1 MFVFVIYFLYLCTE
15 IQTNYLSLKFTRK
28 EDIMNREI
36 PLLGVIE
43 PVFTEQNLD
52 DTING
57 PWETIY
63 YHYITND
70 KRFQDCSLITYLNH
84 IYAISTFILSHRREH
99 LISRLHDE
107 VRMSFGSEL
116 TADIFGAVYYIIQK
130 EGVKKCTSVELFLFA
145 ITKIVSFYTTE
156 EDMPSPMSEWYKIIY
171 EESKNRVIPYEIKF
185 FSNSQQKKLS
195 LDQKE
200 IISDDATVPT
210 VSIPQ
215 LPQTIFPG
223 FTHLATMEHVAQLR
237 ETCTLSKKAARSVV
251 LLLAEYDKEGIIDI
265 HGWTKVRLFAE
276 LEKLNINSKLNNFFK
291 AFYHKEDL
299 MLRRK

>member
-84 IYAISTFILSHRREH
+84 IYAISTFLLSHRREH

-107 VRMSFGSEL
+107 VRMSFGNEL
-116 TADIFGAVYYIIQK
+116 TADIFGAVLYLIRIDVLRDILLIKRYLYALTTINSIYPSDDETSTPVDEWREITQNELDNRIIK
-130 EGVKKCTSVELFLFA
+130 HG
-145 ITKIVSFYTTE
+145 IIVSSR
-156 EDMPSPMSEWYKIIY
+156 P
-171 EESKNRVIPYEIKF
+171 RL
-185 FSNSQQKKLS
+185 KKTS
-195 LDQKE
+195 LNQEE
-200 IISDDATVPT
+200 IISDDTT

-276 LEKLNINSKLNNFFK
+276 LEKLNINSKLNNFCK

>member
-15 IQTNYLSLKFTRK
+15 IQTNYLSLKLTRK

-57 PWETIY
+57 SWETIY

-84 IYAISTFILSHRREH
+84 IYAISTFLLSHRREH

-107 VRMSFGSEL
+107 VRISFGNEL
-116 TADIFGAVYYIIQK
+116 TADIFGAVYYLIRIEVLRDILVIKRYLYALTTINSFYQSDD
-130 EGVKKCTSVELFLFA
+130 ETSTPMDEWRE
-145 ITKIVSFYTTE
+145 ITKNELNNRIIKHNIIVSSR
-156 EDMPSPMSEWYKIIY
+156 P
-171 EESKNRVIPYEIKF
+171 RL
-185 FSNSQQKKLS
+185 KKTS
-195 LDQKE
+195 LDQEK
-200 IISDDATVPT
+200 IISDDTT

-276 LEKLNINSKLNNFFK
+276 LEKLNINSKLNNFCK

>member
-28 EDIMNREI
+28 EDTMNREI

-57 PWETIY
+57 YWETIY

-84 IYAISTFILSHRREH
+84 IYAISTFLLSHRREH

-107 VRMSFGSEL
+107 VRISFGNEL
-116 TADIFGAVYYIIQK
+116 TADIFGAVYYIIHK
-130 EGVKKCTSVELFLFA
+130 EGFKKFTSLDLYLFV
-145 ITKIVSFYTTE
+145 IIEIVSFYTTE
-156 EDMPSPMSEWYKIIY
+156 DDTPTPMSEWYKIIY
-171 EESKNRVIPYEIKF
+171 EESKNRVLNYKIDV
-185 FSNSQQKKLS
+185 FSSSGKKKIS
-195 LDQKE
+195 LNQEEE
-200 IISDDATVPT
+200 IISDDTT

-265 HGWTKVRLFAE
+265 HGWTKVRLFDE
-276 LEKLNINSKLNNFFK
+276 LKKFNINSKLNNFFK

-299 MLRRK
+299 MLRKK

>member
-15 IQTNYLSLKFTRK
+15 IQTNYLSLKLTRK
-28 EDIMNREI
+28 EDFMNREI
-36 PLLGVIE
+36 PLLGVVE

-57 PWETIY
+57 YWETIY
-63 YHYITND
+63 YHYITNEN
-70 KRFQDCSLITYLNH
+70 RFQDCSLITYLNH
-84 IYAISTFILSHRREH
+84 IYAISTFLMSHRREH

-107 VRMSFGSEL
+107 VRISFGNEL

-130 EGVKKCTSVELFLFA
+130 EGFKKFTSLDLFLFV
-145 ITKIVSFYTTE
+145 IIKIVSFYTTE
-156 EDMPSPMSEWYKIIY
+156 DDTPTPMSEWFKIIY
-171 EESKNRVIPYEIKF
+171 EESKNQVLNYKIGV
-185 FSNSQQKKLS
+185 FSSSGQKKTS
-195 LDQKE
+195 LDQEK
-200 IISDDATVPT
+200 IISDDTT

>member
-1 MFVFVIYFLYLCTE
+1 
-15 IQTNYLSLKFTRK
+15 
-28 EDIMNREI
+28 MNREI
-36 PLLGVIE
+36 PLLGVVE

-57 PWETIY
+57 YWETIY
-63 YHYITND
+63 YHYITNEN
-70 KRFQDCSLITYLNH
+70 RFQDCSLITYLNH
-84 IYAISTFILSHRREH
+84 IYAISTFLMSHRREH

-107 VRMSFGSEL
+107 VRISFGNEL

-130 EGVKKCTSVELFLFA
+130 EGFKKFTSLDLFLFV
-145 ITKIVSFYTTE
+145 IIKIVSFYTTE
-156 EDMPSPMSEWYKIIY
+156 DDTPTPMSEWFKIIY
-171 EESKNRVIPYEIKF
+171 EESKNQVLNYKIGV
-185 FSNSQQKKLS
+185 FSSSGQKKTS
-195 LDQKE
+195 LDQEK
-200 IISDDATVPT
+200 IISDDTT